1 MNGGEPTTSDP
12 KLTPLVDANNRFA
25 CDLYGKLKSDQGNL
39 FFSPSSIFTA
49 LDMTTAGAAGETAA
63 QMRKVLQLD
72 RAGDALS
79 GEKLHTAAAGL
90 IKRLNDSGK
99 GGAYQLTVANR
110 LWGQQGYHFLD
121 PFLSVLRINYG
132 AELVPVDFSMS
143 DAARNTINT
152 WVEKATTAK
161 SKISFR
167 QVH

>member
-1 MNGGEPTTSDP
+1 MNGAEPTTSDP

-25 CDLYGKLKSDQGNL
+25 CDLYGKLKNDQGNL

-72 RAGDALS
+72 GAGDALS

-90 IKRLNDSGK
+90 IKRLNDAGK

-121 PFLSVLRINYG
+121 PFLVFCRIIMG
-132 AELVPVDFSMS
+132 
-143 DAARNTINT
+143 RN
-152 WVEKATTAK
+152 
-161 SKISFR
+161 
-167 QVH
+167 